1 MHGEC
6 AHSSSVAAAREG
18 NHLLMST
25 DPGRL
30 HKWDGRWCGRRSSNG
45 GVGIL
50 FDVRGDRLL
59 AQLEDKIAGVIN
71 LFDTERHGLRAI
83 SMGLDQRVPT
93 GALIAVVATRT
104 CSVPG
109 ADTALTED

>member
-1 MHGEC
+1 MAGGAAVDRRTAVLVFCSMCGET
-6 AHSSSVAAAREG
+6 AFS
-18 NHLLMST
+18 
-25 DPGRL
+25 
-30 HKWDGRWCGRRSSNG
+30 RSSKTKS
-45 GVGIL
+45 L
-50 FDVRGDRLL
+50 
-59 AQLEDKIAGVIN
+59 GVIT

-104 CSVPG
+104 CSVAG

>member
-1 MHGEC
+1 MAGGAAVDRRTAVLVFC
-6 AHSSSVAAAREG
+6 A
-18 NHLLMST
+18 M
-25 DPGRL
+25 
-30 HKWDGRWCGRRSSNG
+30 CG
-45 GVGIL
+45 
-50 FDVRGDRLL
+50 GDRLL

-109 ADTALTED
+109 AETALTED

>member
-1 MHGEC
+1 MGWPVVRPSIVERRCWYSVRC
-6 AHSSSVAAAREG
+6 A
-18 NHLLMST
+18 
-25 DPGRL
+25 GRPP
-30 HKWDGRWCGRRSSNG
+30 S
-45 GVGIL
+45 
-50 FDVRGDRLL
+50 